1 MKGFFGIKIPDKT
14 KTETTIHYMTASRDK
29 TIMRIFT
36 YMMAKKN
43 TGKQLQVGN
52 L

>member
-29 TIMRIFT
+29 NNNASFHIYDGEEEYRKATSSW
-36 YMMAKKN
+36 
-43 TGKQLQVGN
+43 
-52 L
+52 